1 MNESELPL
9 SGQVNIRMTKGDIK
23 ILERLMKEKGWDRS
37 KAARYIIRLYGKYLS
52 SPRARVL
59 SFEEILEEV
68 VPEEL
73 KLPKECPKCGTE
85 LVIRSGPTAYKE
97 NTYHQ
102 IWECCG
108 CFTLYQALYK
118 PISFIELREG

>member
-23 ILERLMKEKGWDRS
+23 ILERLMKEKGWDKS

-52 SPRARVL
+52 SPRARVM

-73 KLPKECPKCGTE
+73 KLPKECLKCGGE
-85 LVIRSGPTAYKE
+85 LLRSGPHAYKE
-97 NTYHQ
+97 NTYHE
-102 IWECCG
+102 IVECLG

-118 PISFIELREG
+118 PISFTELREG